1 MSLAPPSLKE
11 QAKLKA
17 ENERI
22 KKAER
27 LAKIHRP
34 EIGITALEFPL
45 NATDVLHDKP
55 LKQMAENEDE
65 EEIEIDGKTYLI
77 GTHTGKIY
85 ETNGDWM
92 RYEKGKLI
100 GKAGEG
106 RFQVVKIPSA

>member
-22 KKAER
+22 KTAER

-45 NATDVLHDKP
+45 EITDVFHSKTL
-55 LKQMAENEDE
+55 AEEDE
-65 EEIEIDGKTYLI
+65 EEIEINGKMYYIGQNTGTIYQYL
-77 GTHTGKIY
+77 GDFGNKGKIV
-85 ETNGDWM
+85 GFAG
-92 RYEKGKLI
+92 KGEFKH
-100 GKAGEG
+100 
-106 RFQVVKIPSA
+106 VKPPLS